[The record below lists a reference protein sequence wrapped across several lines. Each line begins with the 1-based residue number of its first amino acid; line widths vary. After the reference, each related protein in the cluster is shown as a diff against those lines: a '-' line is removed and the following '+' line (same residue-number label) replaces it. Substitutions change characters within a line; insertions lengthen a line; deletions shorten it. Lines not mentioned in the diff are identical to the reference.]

1 MSARSAQ
8 FSFGRRGCRRCR
20 TASYGRV
27 PGRATLLVKAMDRIL
42 GTHTCKKTAFFGMS
56 EIT

>member
-1 MSARSAQ
+1 MGLVPDQGAVQQLAMHP
-8 FSFGRRGCRRCR
+8 
-20 TASYGRV
+20 TASYGRM

-42 GTHTCKKTAFFGMS
+42 GTHTCKKTAFFGIS

>member
-1 MSARSAQ
+1 MHP
-8 FSFGRRGCRRCR
+8 
-20 TASYGRV
+20 TASYGRM

-42 GTHTCKKTAFFGMS
+42 GTHTCKKTAFFGIS